1 MSSLP
6 MPLLI
11 AAFLAAAAAVWV
23 AGGKVSETT
32 DILADRLHL
41 GQALGG
47 LVVLAVVTNLPEL
60 AIVCSGA
67 ARGELSIATGNILG
81 GIAAQTVVLALL
93 DRATSKGR
101 RPLTYRVGSM
111 TPILEGLLVVAV
123 LGLVVIGTQMPRDQV
138 VARITPV
145 SLLIVATWLVG
156 VKVIAAAGSGG
167 GWTVTAADD
176 APSADDAQSARAE
189 KAKTAE
195 AAEAQHSTARVGAV
209 FGLGAVATLIA
220 GVVLEQA
227 SDAIATDIGMSG
239 VIFGATV
246 LAAATSLPEL
256 STGITSIRLG
266 QEQMAFGDIFGGNA
280 FLPALFAVAVAISGK
295 AVLPDA
301 GSVNLY
307 LTAGG
312 IVLTAIYLVG
322 LVLRPTRLV
331 AGMGVDSLAV
341 LLAYIALVAGLAIL

>member
-6 MPLLI
+6 MPLLV

-67 ARGELSIATGNILG
+67 ARGQLSIATGNILG

-93 DRATSKGR
+93 DRATSAKR
-101 RPLTYRVGSM
+101 RPLTYRVGSV
-111 TPILEGLLVVAV
+111 TPVLEGLLVVAV
-123 LGLVVIGTQMPRDQV
+123 LGLVVIGTQMPNDQV
-138 VARITPV
+138 WARTTPV
-145 SLLIVATWLVG
+145 ALLIAAVWLVG
-156 VKVIAAAGSGG
+156 VKVVAGAGSGG
-167 GWTVTAADD
+167 GWQLAPAPVDSSAPDRRATKAA
-176 APSADDAQSARAE
+176 AAE
-189 KAKTAE
+189 KAE
-195 AAEAQHSTARVGAV
+195 ARHSTARVGAV
-209 FGLGAVATLIA
+209 FGFGALATLIA

-227 SDAIATDIGMSG
+227 SDAIASDIGMSG

-280 FLPALFAVAVAISGK
+280 FLPALFAVAVAISGQ
-295 AVLPDA
+295 AVLPTA

-312 IVLTAIYLVG
+312 IVLTTIYLFG
-322 LVLRPTRLV
+322 LILRPTRLV
-331 AGMGVDSLAV
+331 AGMGIDSLAV
-341 LLAYIALVAGLAIL
+341 LVAYVALVGGLAVI